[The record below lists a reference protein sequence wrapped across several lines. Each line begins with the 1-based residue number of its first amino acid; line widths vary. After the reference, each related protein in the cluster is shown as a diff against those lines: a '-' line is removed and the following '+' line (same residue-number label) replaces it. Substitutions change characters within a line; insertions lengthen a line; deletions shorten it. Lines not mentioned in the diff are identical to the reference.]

1 MNEIG
6 SVEPHKPMY
15 ETSLLPAE
23 KQQCHDTRRKKKKKN
38 LFESIGGTRRKQRLH
53 NKMLHSKKTRVN

>member
-23 KQQCHDTRRKKKKKN
+23 KQQCHDTRRKKK
-38 LFESIGGTRRKQRLH
+38 L
-53 NKMLHSKKTRVN
+53 V